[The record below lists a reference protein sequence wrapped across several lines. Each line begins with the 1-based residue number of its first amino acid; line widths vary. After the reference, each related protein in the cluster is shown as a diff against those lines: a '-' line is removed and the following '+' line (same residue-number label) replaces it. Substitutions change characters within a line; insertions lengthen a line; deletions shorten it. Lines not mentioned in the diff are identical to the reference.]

1 MAKSNFPP
9 DFKKKYE
16 QWQKIK
22 DEPAEQKLDR
32 TNKVVIH
39 DKSPTSP
46 SAEKKIR
53 GRPLQQQTIQVITW
67 GFQIRLHSWLE
78 PAL

>member
-16 QWQKIK
+16 QLQKIK

-53 GRPLQQQTIQVITW
+53 GRPLQQQTIQV
-67 GFQIRLHSWLE
+67 QRCQSRAVLLKLYE
-78 PAL
+78 